1 MSVNSEASRSRIRAV
16 SSVTDQTL
24 RSGARLSWN
33 CVTVFFEPHNSQ
45 GMGPSDKISS
55 GPDAASYSA
64 ESLPEKTLRAPHPL
78 LFRNCSFHEVLSPM
92 NLQLLIPKDLRDNFS
107 QLRIP
112 KGLRPSAMGHT
123 TSLQNWAELESA
135 GVDISPVPPS

>member
-1 MSVNSEASRSRIRAV
+1 
-16 SSVTDQTL
+16 
-24 RSGARLSWN
+24 
-33 CVTVFFEPHNSQ
+33 
-45 GMGPSDKISS
+45 
-55 GPDAASYSA
+55 
-64 ESLPEKTLRAPHPL
+64 
-78 LFRNCSFHEVLSPM
+78 M
-92 NLQLLIPKDLRDNFS
+92 NLQLLIPEDLRDNFS